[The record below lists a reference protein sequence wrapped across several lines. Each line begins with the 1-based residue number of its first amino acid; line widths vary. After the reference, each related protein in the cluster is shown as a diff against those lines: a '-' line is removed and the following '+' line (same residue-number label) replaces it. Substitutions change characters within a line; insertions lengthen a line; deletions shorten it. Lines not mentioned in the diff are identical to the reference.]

1 MVTSASPATRSSTGL
16 AFVFDAH
23 SLRWRAAT
31 NLLLNGADSEESDA
45 SNRHKWRLLQEPFCP
60 SRARMWTTDD
70 LPLLAAD
77 DLPRLATDYLPRLAT
92 DDLPRPCGE
101 TRAEVERPVARVS
114 LESTHNPR
122 ASDPRSPSDS
132 SSSSTLQSPPAIGAA
147 VQAPIAAEATPA
159 AAAPAEASEAAAG
172 DAAADGRRRA
182 GPFLGDELLGME
194 QLTGVVRGTLR
205 FCCSDDS
212 HWPHGDGSFLSSN
225 DRCEIRGLWDPTDF
239 HMRLEQLLTRNQ
251 KHVTVTSL
259 HIPVTLA
266 SHRELMR
273 VIWQS
278 CASLRSLCLQA
289 QPERGWCPLHE
300 DLKEPRDWGWKK
312 AAQLEQVGRLIT
324 GCPHLRSLHFNLNN
338 KYIDIREEVAPL
350 LSRLAHLSLPL
361 RDLPPYLLPH
371 LSSLRSLRLSLSAP
385 RHPLLLSDRPFHS
398 LSRLS
403 LLHLSLGSLASG
415 LSEPLSPDL
424 FAGLGPSLRSLTF
437 LVCAKQKGPAEKR
450 RKYRDG
456 RVDKG
461 GDGGGKGQRSGG
473 GSGKEVEEDGGW
485 VGDEWGREDEVVCWV
500 PGSVWSLSRLQQL
513 TTNVGGAWESTGLNA
528 LFPPHASHS
537 TPPSA
542 SCSCCCCSSSSSSSS
557 LHQHQQHHHM
567 CLASLP
573 SLTSLSLPSHRT
585 FPPCL
590 SSLSSLSH
598 LSIPL
603 AAPLLFPHS
612 LALFSHCPRLTH
624 LHACGEGPTE
634 PEPGLT
640 EPPFCHEAV
649 PFSGSLCHVTLT
661 GTAGV
666 IPLAGRGEQMGEHS
680 GEGDVGQGAR
690 GEGEDACGA
699 DGAAAC
705 FFPLLEELVLRSVRS
720 RGQARSEQQ
729 AGSEQPAQQQQQPQQ
744 AHTLAFMGHLPC
756 LTHLAIDDT
765 SHPPLQAPTILPAL
779 LPSLTFLRVHSPPPA
794 PLPVLPKLR
803 ALIVGSY
810 PHTSH
815 FLSALSLFPSLS
827 SLRILNLSM
836 HNYHSALSCPP
847 SLKCLQICHSATP
860 LLPDSLRLFASLTRL
875 DLFQCVPL
883 RALPSFLS
891 AFSPLT
897 HFSFDRDCNHPVV
910 VPVGLEEYIQGKR
923 WAQEKEE
930 GERRKGGMEEQER
943 RWKSAWMRQKERRR
957 IRFQSV
963 FRESSLSKAQK
974 EEQREWWS
982 QVGKE
987 EEEEGACQ
995 SRRQGARGEENDK
1008 QQQQQQQAEQGA
1020 KLVRGAQKVDLRAI
1034 TTKQHGTNQDPQN
1047 HSRLPA
1053 EELQHGRHDSSS
1065 MSSRSANTSSSTS
1078 TTNNGKPPPQLSA
1091 EVLQAVL
1098 QRLQGP
1104 MEEARVS
1111 GVCREWRRWYRLHT
1125 SCFAFA
1131 LHPLLLSWVPL
1142 ALLQPPPSSP
1152 SSSSSSSSTSSSF
1165 SLNLV
1170 CRSGSRRREHGM
1182 TSLNGPPLFSSPWH
1196 PADSPFWVIHSPP
1209 STRSFSLL
1217 PSSSAPFTIPP
1228 PIAPCSLSTCFT
1240 HLLHRWR
1247 PLSPIWFSPVW
1258 FASLPSPASLARTI
1272 ALYPSLSALVL
1283 PLVSTAA
1290 RPLRPSHVRPLL
1302 SAAAAQPALSS
1313 LSVLLEDGY
1322 RDYWERGYGREEW
1335 LKLGAKEREREM
1347 RRWWGEANGEV
1358 ERGLFA
1364 VVKRCRGL
1372 QQLHVQGENL
1382 ANRLKLPANLFHRCP
1397 QLTALSLPLSSLP
1410 SSLLLLSRLTSLS
1423 LALPADHMPP
1433 QFAHSAPLAHLRSL
1447 RALSLHVQH
1456 IISFQCT
1463 SMDASSWSN
1472 VSPDLLLGL
1481 PSLSSL
1487 SLSLPTGTM
1496 PDSFSCLTALTRL
1509 ETNLW
1514 IPGLEEEQE
1523 EEEGE
1528 VEAEE
1533 GRSVGEEDEVGGGDG
1548 DEEGDGEDK
1557 EEEKEKRGDGLHHTA
1572 GPSRVTDEGQLP
1584 LSNLTSLSL
1593 SHYTS
1598 FPPLI
1603 RHLTHLTSLSLP
1615 CVYASY
1621 HDQDSTTPSCSLHH
1635 GLSHLTRLQ
1644 ELFIGSSS
1652 RCDHHDS
1659 ACLWEI
1665 SGSACIPRLPRLRRV
1680 RVQCPDETV
1689 PVARLLANVAPS
1701 LEQLDVRADYRNYS
1715 AADLGWTALVFPKLK
1730 VLQLVTS
1737 GPPSYVDMALFPAL
1751 EHMAL
1756 AGSRSMSWGVTKGF
1770 SSNLHFLHLTCARL
1784 SGYGSDPRLTQLTSL
1799 TTLVVDNADCRDLLA
1814 CLSAFSSLRTLR
1826 LSNLTRG
1833 CSEPYLT
1840 CPPLLATLQICR
1852 SDLPHLPSSLAKFA
1866 RLTRLDLLHW
1876 RCLHSLPTFLSSF
1889 TSLRHFRVTC
1899 DGPRPLVP
1907 ACLEGFLRD
1916 RDWYEYSPC
1925 DSFE

>member
-1 MVTSASPATRSSTGL
+1 
-16 AFVFDAH
+16 
-23 SLRWRAAT
+23 
-31 NLLLNGADSEESDA
+31 LLLNGADSESQSDT
-45 SNRHKWRLLQEPFCP
+45 SNRRRWRLLQEPFCP
-60 SRARMWTTDD
+60 SRARLWTTDD
-70 LPLLAAD
+70 
-77 DLPRLATDYLPRLAT
+77 LPRLAT

-122 ASDPRSPSDS
+122 ASDPRSPSDPP
-132 SSSSTLQSPPAIGAA
+132 SSSTLQSPPAIGAA
-147 VQAPIAAEATPA
+147 VQSPRAAEATPA

-172 DAAADGRRRA
+172 DAAAQGRRQA

-212 HWPHGDGSFLSSN
+212 HWPHGDGSFLSSD
-225 DRCEIRGLWDPTDF
+225 DRCKIRSLWDPTEF
-239 HMRLEQLLTRNQ
+239 HTHLEQLLTRNQ

-259 HIPVTLA
+259 HIPATLV
-266 SHRELMR
+266 SDQPWLLKRLMR
-273 VIWQS
+273 VVSQS
-278 CASLRSLCLQA
+278 CASLQSLCLQA

-300 DLKEPRDWGWKK
+300 DLREPRDWGWKK
-312 AAQLEQVGRLIT
+312 PAQLEQVGQLIT
-324 GCPHLRSLHFNLNN
+324 ACPHLRSLHFNLNN
-338 KYIDIREEVAPL
+338 KYIDISEEVAPL
-350 LSRLAHLSLPL
+350 LSHLAHLSLPL
-361 RDLPPYLLPH
+361 CDLPPCLLPH
-371 LSSLRSLRLSLSAP
+371 LSSLRSLHLSLSAP
-385 RHPLLLSDRPFHS
+385 HHPLLLSGVPFHS

-403 LLHLSLGSLASG
+403 LLHLSLGSFASG

-456 RVDKG
+456 RADKGGDGG
-461 GDGGGKGQRSGG
+461 GDGGGKGQRNGG

-485 VGDEWGREDEVVCWV
+485 VGDAWGREDEVVCWV

-542 SCSCCCCSSSSSSSS
+542 SCSCCCCCSSSSSS
-557 LHQHQQHHHM
+557 LHQHQQHHQ

-590 SSLSSLSH
+590 SSLSSLTH

-603 AAPLLFPHS
+603 AAPLLSPHS

-634 PEPGLT
+634 PESGLA
-640 EPPFCHEAV
+640 EPLFCHEAV
-649 PFSGSLCHVTLT
+649 PFSGSLRHVTLT

-666 IPLAGRGEQMGEHS
+666 IPLAVWGRLCPQLQTLKIHGSPHVAVQGRGEQMGEHS
-680 GEGDVGQGAR
+680 GEGDVGQGAC

-699 DGAAAC
+699 GGAAAC

-720 RGQARSEQQ
+720 HGQ
-729 AGSEQPAQQQQQPQQ
+729 AGSEQPARQQQLAQQ

-756 LTHLAIDDT
+756 LTHLAIEDT
-765 SHPPLQAPTILPAL
+765 SHPPLHAPTILPAL
-779 LPSLTFLRVHSPPPA
+779 LPNLTFLRVHFPPPA

-810 PHTSH
+810 PHTSR

-860 LLPDSLRLFASLTRL
+860 LLPNSLRLFSSLTRL

-891 AFSPLT
+891 AFSSLA
-897 HFSFDRDCNHPVV
+897 HFSFDHDYYHPVV
-910 VPVGLEEYIQGKR
+910 VPMGLEGYLQGKR

-930 GERRKGGMEEQER
+930 GEWREWGGMEKQER
-943 RWKSAWMRQKERRR
+943 RWRREWMGAKERRR

-963 FRESSLSKAQK
+963 FKESSLSEAQK
-974 EEQREWWS
+974 EEQREWWI

-987 EEEEGACQ
+987 EEEEGGYQ
-995 SRRQGARGEENDK
+995 SLHQGARGEEDDK
-1008 QQQQQQQAEQGA
+1008 QQQQQQQQQAEQGA

-1065 MSSRSANTSSSTS
+1065 TSSRSANTSSSTS

-1170 CRSGSRRREHGM
+1170 CRSGSRRREHRM

-1228 PIAPCSLSTCFT
+1228 PIAPAPSPPASHTCCT
-1240 HLLHRWR
+1240 GGVLCPPSGSPPSGSPRSPR
-1247 PLSPIWFSPVW
+1247 PPPSPGP
-1258 FASLPSPASLARTI
+1258 LPSTPASL
-1272 ALYPSLSALVL
+1272 
-1283 PLVSTAA
+1283 
-1290 RPLRPSHVRPLL
+1290 H
-1302 SAAAAQPALSS
+1302 SS
-1313 LSVLLEDGY
+1313 
-1322 RDYWERGYGREEW
+1322 
-1335 LKLGAKEREREM
+1335 
-1347 RRWWGEANGEV
+1347 
-1358 ERGLFA
+1358 
-1364 VVKRCRGL
+1364 
-1372 QQLHVQGENL
+1372 
-1382 ANRLKLPANLFHRCP
+1382 CP
-1397 QLTALSLPLSSLP
+1397 
-1410 SSLLLLSRLTSLS
+1410 
-1423 LALPADHMPP
+1423 
-1433 QFAHSAPLAHLRSL
+1433 
-1447 RALSLHVQH
+1447 
-1456 IISFQCT
+1456 
-1463 SMDASSWSN
+1463 
-1472 VSPDLLLGL
+1472 
-1481 PSLSSL
+1481 
-1487 SLSLPTGTM
+1487 
-1496 PDSFSCLTALTRL
+1496 
-1509 ETNLW
+1509 
-1514 IPGLEEEQE
+1514 
-1523 EEEGE
+1523 
-1528 VEAEE
+1528 
-1533 GRSVGEEDEVGGGDG
+1533 
-1548 DEEGDGEDK
+1548 
-1557 EEEKEKRGDGLHHTA
+1557 
-1572 GPSRVTDEGQLP
+1572 
-1584 LSNLTSLSL
+1584 
-1593 SHYTS
+1593 
-1598 FPPLI
+1598 
-1603 RHLTHLTSLSLP
+1603 
-1615 CVYASY
+1615 
-1621 HDQDSTTPSCSLHH
+1621 
-1635 GLSHLTRLQ
+1635 
-1644 ELFIGSSS
+1644 
-1652 RCDHHDS
+1652 
-1659 ACLWEI
+1659 
-1665 SGSACIPRLPRLRRV
+1665 
-1680 RVQCPDETV
+1680 
-1689 PVARLLANVAPS
+1689 
-1701 LEQLDVRADYRNYS
+1701 
-1715 AADLGWTALVFPKLK
+1715 
-1730 VLQLVTS
+1730 
-1737 GPPSYVDMALFPAL
+1737 
-1751 EHMAL
+1751 
-1756 AGSRSMSWGVTKGF
+1756 
-1770 SSNLHFLHLTCARL
+1770 
-1784 SGYGSDPRLTQLTSL
+1784 
-1799 TTLVVDNADCRDLLA
+1799 
-1814 CLSAFSSLRTLR
+1814 
-1826 LSNLTRG
+1826 
-1833 CSEPYLT
+1833 
-1840 CPPLLATLQICR
+1840 
-1852 SDLPHLPSSLAKFA
+1852 
-1866 RLTRLDLLHW
+1866 
-1876 RCLHSLPTFLSSF
+1876 
-1889 TSLRHFRVTC
+1889 
-1899 DGPRPLVP
+1899 
-1907 ACLEGFLRD
+1907 
-1916 RDWYEYSPC
+1916 
-1925 DSFE
+1925 